1 MLILRKLIVY
11 VEYSSVMLYK
21 IAHILRDKLSWLWNI
36 IEWINGV
43 IFYMRYGKKLKA
55 ISFTTLPDGYDIVPI
70 KSISTSDLV
79 TFFEH
84 QPEEAYTYF
93 RPHGFDAKSIKFL
106 QRNKAFLG
114 YVLKDKTNGAI
125 AGYCFNRCFF
135 HGQGF
140 RGRMVDIEYR
150 GKGLGT
156 AMNKIL
162 NKVGFGIGMRLFETV
177 SKDNVA
183 SYRSALSASNV
194 KVVKELE
201 HNELYLEII
210 KS

>member
-1 MLILRKLIVY
+1 MD
-11 VEYSSVMLYK
+11 LYK

-36 IEWINGV
+36 IEWTNGV
-43 IFYMRYGKKLKA
+43 IFYMRYGKKINNLNANHNNVVPEGYELVA
-55 ISFTTLPDGYDIVPI
+55 IREVATD
-70 KSISTSDLV
+70 DLV
-79 TFFEH
+79 MFFNR
-84 QPEEAYTYF
+84 QPEGAYTYF

-114 YVLKDKTNGAI
+114 YVLKDKANGTI

-140 RGRMVDIEYR
+140 RGRMVDKDYR

-156 AMNKIL
+156 TMNKIL
-162 NKVGFGIGMRLFETV
+162 NELGFGIGLRLFETV

-194 KVVKELE
+194 SVVKELPN
-201 HNELYLEII
+201 NELYLEIVNE
-210 KS
+210 

>member
-1 MLILRKLIVY
+1 
-11 VEYSSVMLYK
+11 MLYS

-36 IEWINGV
+36 IEWMNGV
-43 IFYMRYGKKLKA
+43 VFSTRYGRRLKRFA
-55 ISFTTLPDGYDIVPI
+55 FSTVPEGYDIVPI
-70 KSISTSDLV
+70 KDIPTDKLV
-79 TFFEH
+79 GFFRR
-84 QPEEAYTYF
+84 QPEDAYTYF
-93 RPHGFDAKSIKFL
+93 RPHGFDEKSIKRL
-106 QRNKAFLG
+106 QNNKSFLG
-114 YVLKDKTNGAI
+114 YVLKDRETGVI

-140 RGRMVDIEYR
+140 RGRMVDMNYR

-162 NKVGFGIGMRLFETV
+162 NEVGFGIGLRLFETV

-194 KVVKELE
+194 KVVKEME
-201 HNELYLEII
+201 ENELFLEILP
-210 KS
+210 

>member
-1 MLILRKLIVY
+1 
-11 VEYSSVMLYK
+11 MLYK

-36 IEWINGV
+36 IEWTNGV
-43 IFYMRYGKKLKA
+43 IFFMKYGKKLKVF
-55 ISFTTLPDGYDIVPI
+55 SFTTVPDGYDIVPI
-70 KSISTSDLV
+70 KSIPKSDLV
-79 TFFEH
+79 TFFKH
-84 QPEEAYTYF
+84 QPDDAYTYF
-93 RPHGFDAKSIKFL
+93 RPHGFDAKSIRLL

-114 YVLKDKTNGAI
+114 YVLKDKANGNI

-140 RGRMVDIEYR
+140 RGRMVDIDYR

-162 NKVGFGIGMRLFETV
+162 NEVGFGIGLRLFETV

-194 KVVKELE
+194 KVVKELP
-201 HNELYLEII
+201 HNELYLEILPE
-210 KS
+210 